1 MLQFIVV
8 DLIYQ
13 NKPTMIFTKGIIE
26 NFDFYYNLKLY
37 NKDKLIYQATLT
49 KEDADKILKKY
60 SSKIKIY

>member
-1 MLQFIVV
+1 M
-8 DLIYQ
+8 IYQ
-13 NKPTMIFTKGIIE
+13 NKQTMIFTKGIIKH
-26 NFDFYYNLKLY
+26 FDSYYDLKLY